1 MRIFGKNS
9 KVVINEKT
17 YTGDSIIVNNN
28 EVIVDGV
35 RQNGIDDRR
44 IKVQILCNVD
54 KIISD
59 ESIYINGNV
68 EGNVE
73 AGTSVNCDDIKGNV
87 EAGTSINCDNIYG
100 DASAGTSI
108 NCDVIKGNATVNTII
123 R

>member
-1 MRIFGKNS
+1 MKIFGRNS
-9 KVVINEKT
+9 KVVINGKT
-17 YTGDSIIVNNN
+17 YTGNSIIINNN

-87 EAGTSINCDNIYG
+87 EAGTSINCNDIYG

-108 NCDVIKGNATVNTII
+108 NCDVIKGNATVNT
-123 R
+123 

>member
-17 YTGDSIIVNNN
+17 YTGDSIIANNN

-35 RQNGIDDRR
+35 RQNGIDDRK
-44 IKVQILCNVD
+44 IEVQILCNVD

>member
-1 MRIFGKNS
+1 MRIFGRNS
-9 KVVINEKT
+9 KVVINGKN
-17 YTGDSIIVNNN
+17 YTGNNIIVNNS

-35 RQNGIDDRR
+35 RQNGIDD
-44 IKVQILCNVD
+44 KKVEVQIFCNVD

-73 AGTSVNCDDIKGNV
+73 ARISVNCDDIKGDV
-87 EAGTSINCDNIYG
+87 RAGTSINCNDIYG

-108 NCDVIKGNATVNTII
+108 NCDVIKGDATANTII

>member
-1 MRIFGKNS
+1 MKIFGRNS
-9 KVVINEKT
+9 KVVINGKT
-17 YTGDSIIVNNN
+17 YTGNSIIVNNN
-28 EVIVDGV
+28 EIIIDGV

-44 IKVQILCNVD
+44 IKVKILCNVD

-87 EAGTSINCDNIYG
+87 EAGTSINCNDIYG

-108 NCDVIKGNATVNTII
+108 NCDVIKGNATVNTTI